1 MASTSRHAS
10 SSYGVGG
17 STIVQST
24 TAAADLDEDQSPIN
38 LDRDREVLT
47 RSPVDVSR
55 YPTVYENNGNDQQHH
70 GLRERASY
78 RDQPG
83 YPSRPPS
90 AQVGRSANVS
100 RIGTSRVDSPTSDIA
115 YPSWLPRRPLAPA
128 PPSDAGGT
136 RSGSATGY
144 GYGGGGRLAD
154 LFNFSRGHSRNVT
167 QSTNRVSTAMSG
179 FITNPSDYGGPPGRR
194 TTDGSN
200 GRKETGETSG
210 TMGHP
215 YPYEGRIGSSGDND
229 PRVYGHRREP
239 SRSVR
244 IAPGSV
250 DHGRRQEAT
259 DHTRRPSSS
268 AQGYTYTHVRR
279 FSKGAANPYT
289 TAMMSQS
296 PLDLHPTNPGQLRT
310 TFVSSSSADV
320 DHPGWASVTP
330 PLGPPAPR
338 FRARNLN
345 LSLLSSPSKLI
356 RLRYL
361 LQPISYFAHIPVQ
374 LFFDFNVVYM
384 LVQ

>member
-47 RSPVDVSR
+47 RSPVDPSR
-55 YPTVYENNGNDQQHH
+55 HPTVYENNGNDQQHH

-78 RDQPG
+78 RDPSG

-90 AQVGRSANVS
+90 AQVRRSANVS
-100 RIGTSRVDSPTSDIA
+100 RMSRVDSPTSDIA

-128 PPSDAGGT
+128 PPSDAGGSHI
-136 RSGSATGY
+136 RSGSAAGY

-179 FITNPSDYGGPPGRR
+179 FITNPSEYGGPPGRR

-200 GRKETGETSG
+200 GRKETDGSGG

-215 YPYEGRIGSSGDND
+215 YPYEDR
-229 PRVYGHRREP
+229 GHRREA

-244 IAPGSV
+244 IAPGSI
-250 DHGRRQEAT
+250 DHGRGQEPT
-259 DHTRRPSSS
+259 DQTRRPSSS
-268 AQGYTYTHVRR
+268 AQGYTYTHVRG
-279 FSKGAANPYT
+279 FSRGAVNPY
-289 TAMMSQS
+289 AAAIMSQS
-296 PLDLHPTNPGQLRT
+296 PLDLHPTNPG
-310 TFVSSSSADV
+310 
-320 DHPGWASVTP
+320 
-330 PLGPPAPR
+330 
-338 FRARNLN
+338 
-345 LSLLSSPSKLI
+345 
-356 RLRYL
+356 
-361 LQPISYFAHIPVQ
+361 
-374 LFFDFNVVYM
+374 
-384 LVQ
+384 